1 MVALGPG
8 AAPVSRTERLRG
20 HLRQRRQPAE
30 FRIAYDYP
38 PAGLLPVPVPEPEPV
53 PEPLAVPEP
62 RAAAAAAQAS
72 DADLADLATQLWR
85 LGRKLAEPP
94 PGDQGPGGAAARRKE
109 SRHLR
114 AAQDALGKAGVR
126 AEDHDGTEFDIGLTL
141 DVLAYQ
147 PVPGATRET
156 VHETVRPSVYRD
168 GRRIQMG
175 QVIVA
180 QPEGEQDL

>member
-1 MVALGPG
+1 M
-8 AAPVSRTERLRG
+8 SRAGELRG
-20 HLRQRRQPAE
+20 RLRQRRHPVE
-30 FRIAYDYP
+30 FRIPGDYP
-38 PAGLLPVPVPEPEPV
+38 PPGLRPTPVPVS
-53 PEPLAVPEP
+53 EP
-62 RAAAAAAQAS
+62 RPAEMAPAAAQAS

-94 PGDQGPGGAAARRKE
+94 PGGPAPGGAAARRKE
-109 SRHLR
+109 ARHLR

-180 QPEGEQDL
+180 QPEGEQEQ

>member
-8 AAPVSRTERLRG
+8 AAPVSRAERLRG
-20 HLRQRRQPAE
+20 HLRQRRQSAE
-30 FRIAYDYP
+30 FRIADDYP
-38 PAGLLPVPVPEPEPV
+38 PAGLLPAPVPEPEP
-53 PEPLAVPEP
+53 PAVPEP
-62 RAAAAAAQAS
+62 RAAAAAQAS

-94 PGDQGPGGAAARRKE
+94 PDDRGPGGAAARRKE